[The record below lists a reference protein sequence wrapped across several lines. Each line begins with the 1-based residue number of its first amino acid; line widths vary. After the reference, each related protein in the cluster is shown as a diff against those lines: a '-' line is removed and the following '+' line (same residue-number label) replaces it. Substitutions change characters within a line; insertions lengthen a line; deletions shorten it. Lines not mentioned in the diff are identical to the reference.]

1 MEQKNF
7 FGYKAALGAFLVIF
21 VNLGACT
28 TLGTFIATLANYS
41 EHSVGAV
48 GQIGTVNTICNV
60 VLSMAAIKVL
70 EKIGAKKT
78 MLISIIAC
86 ALHMQLYTFVTPGA
100 NTQSLLLMYVA
111 GGLASFSITFGTHA
125 VCSAVIADWFIEKRA
140 QITGLVLSGAGIGAA
155 AWVFLAGQLFKI
167 TDYKNC
173 YRVMSI
179 LVLLLGMFAVFF
191 LIKTTAEKGQQPLG
205 WESVEEEEQVTAA
218 AGSLTY
224 QQAIRSNSFKVLIIA
239 LLFATIGGTAFLSFA
254 PTWWQMN
261 GMDATN
267 AANWN
272 AAYLLIA
279 GVLLMAAGTISSK
292 LRMSGFVIYVCSA
305 FVLTFICM
313 NLWAASGATYLMI
326 LTVILAAAA
335 YPVCASIPSFVG
347 TEAFG
352 SQVFAQISATL
363 MIAVYL
369 GQAIASPL
377 MAVFLASDGGMGLA
391 WNVFAVTTAV
401 GIVLLLA
408 ALRISPLAKQ
418 NKESLS
424 S

>member
-41 EHSVGAV
+41 GHSVGAV

-78 MLISIIAC
+78 MLISIFAC

-100 NTQSLLLMYVA
+100 NTQSLLLMYTA

-125 VCSAVIADWFIEKRA
+125 VCSAVIADWFIEKRP
-140 QITGLVLSGAGIGAA
+140 QITGLALSGAGIGAA
-155 AWVFLAGQLFKI
+155 AWVFLAGQLFQI

-173 YRVMSI
+173 YRVMSL
-179 LVLLLGMFAVFF
+179 LVLVLGLFAVIF
-191 LIKTTAEKGQQPLG
+191 LIRTTTEKGQKPLG
-205 WESVEEEEQVTAA
+205 WESENEETPDNAA
-218 AGSLTY
+218 AAPITY
-224 QQAIRSNSFKVLIIA
+224 QQAIRSTSFKVLIVA

-261 GMDATN
+261 GMSATN

-279 GVLLMAAGTISSK
+279 GILLMAAGTISTK

-305 FVLTFICM
+305 FVLTFICL
-313 NLWAASGATYLMI
+313 NLWAANDSNLLMI
-326 LTVILAAAA
+326 LTVLLAAAA

-352 SQVFAQISATL
+352 PQVFAQISATL

-377 MAVFLASDGGMGLA
+377 MAVFLSSSGGMGLA
-391 WNVFAVTTAV
+391 WNVFAGTTAI
-401 GIVLLLA
+401 GMLCLLYTSDA
-408 ALRISPLAKQ
+408 ADD
-418 NKESLS
+418 
-424 S
+424 

>member
-1 MEQKNF
+1 
-7 FGYKAALGAFLVIF
+7 
-21 VNLGACT
+21 
-28 TLGTFIATLANYS
+28 
-41 EHSVGAV
+41 
-48 GQIGTVNTICNV
+48 
-60 VLSMAAIKVL
+60 MAAIKVL

-78 MLISIIAC
+78 MLISIFAC

-100 NTQSLLLMYVA
+100 NTQNLLLMYTA

-155 AWVFLAGQLFKI
+155 AWVFLAGQLFQI

-173 YRVMSI
+173 YRVMSL
-179 LVLLLGMFAVFF
+179 LVLVLGLFAVIF
-191 LIKTTAEKGQQPLG
+191 LIRTTAEKGQKPLG
-205 WESVEEEEQVTAA
+205 WESENEETQDAA
-218 AGSLTY
+218 ATAPITY
-224 QQAIRSNSFKVLIIA
+224 QQAIRSTSFKVLIVA

-261 GMDATN
+261 GMSATN

-279 GVLLMAAGTISSK
+279 GILLMAAGTISTK

-305 FVLTFICM
+305 FVLTFICL
-313 NLWAASGATYLMI
+313 NLWATNDSNLLMI
-326 LTVILAAAA
+326 LTVLLAAAA

-352 SQVFAQISATL
+352 PQVFAQISATL

-377 MAVFLASDGGMGLA
+377 MAVFLASSGGMGLA
-391 WNVFAVTTAV
+391 WNVFAGTTAI
-401 GIVLLLA
+401 GMLLLLA

-418 NKESLS
+418 RKEGLPS
-424 S
+424 

>member
-1 MEQKNF
+1 MEQKKF

-60 VLSMAAIKVL
+60 VLSMVAIKVL
-70 EKIGAKKT
+70 GKIGAKKT
-78 MLISIIAC
+78 MLISIFAC
-86 ALHMQLYTFVTPGA
+86 TLHMQLYTFVTPGA

-125 VCSAVIADWFIEKRA
+125 VCSAVIADWFIDKRA

-179 LVLLLGMFAVFF
+179 LVLALGLFAVSF

-205 WESVEEEEQVTAA
+205 WESVKEDVQDTAA
-218 AGSLTY
+218 APLTY
-224 QQAIRSNSFKVLIIA
+224 QQAIRSTSFKVLIVA

-261 GMDATN
+261 GMSATN

-279 GVLLMAAGTISSK
+279 GVLLMAAGTISAK
-292 LRMSGFVIYVCSA
+292 LRMSGFVIYVCTA
-305 FVLTFICM
+305 FILTFVCM
-313 NLWAASGATYLMI
+313 NLWAASGATYLMV
-326 LTVILAAAA
+326 LTVLLAAAA

-377 MAVFLASDGGMGLA
+377 MAVFLATSGGMGLA
-391 WNVFAVTTAV
+391 WNVFAVTT
-401 GIVLLLA
+401 GIGMLLLLA
-408 ALRISPLAKQ
+408 ALRISPLVKQ
-418 NKESLS
+418 ANEKVPS
-424 S
+424 